1 MPHTKIKTKGDGLD
15 EIYKERILLLLY
27 AAQKGK
33 ENGALATED
42 LHKLINAFVKLDKQL
57 IKLITGKDL

>member
-1 MPHTKIKTKGDGLD
+1 MPHTKIKKSGDGLD

-27 AAQKGK
+27 AAHKGK
-33 ENGALATED
+33 ENGVLDHDD
-42 LHKLINAFVKLDKQL
+42 LQKLINAFVKLDKQL